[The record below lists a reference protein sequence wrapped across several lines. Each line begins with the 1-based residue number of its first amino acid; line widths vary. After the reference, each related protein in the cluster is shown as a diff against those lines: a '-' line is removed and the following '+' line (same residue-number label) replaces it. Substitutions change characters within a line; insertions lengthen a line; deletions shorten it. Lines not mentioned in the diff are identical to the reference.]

1 MHTQNDKEKPKVIR
15 LDFIFSY
22 WIFLWYILYFFK
34 IVKYSPKFIL
44 YVAMIDNVLL
54 FSMLIYKKSSIYDI
68 TKFLAI
74 NTFIKYLPI
83 YTLRDE
89 KIKREDIIAGI
100 ILFIIYLIYIF
111 INNNN
116 ILEVYNKIIKGYSD
130 KNNEY
135 KTPTSSLYDSVYNKL
150 TDSFKILNK

>member
-1 MHTQNDKEKPKVIR
+1 MYIDNKEDNKHKIIR

-44 YVAMIDNVLL
+44 YVAMIDNIILFLILL
-54 FSMLIYKKSSIYDI
+54 YKRSTIYDI

-83 YTLRDE
+83 YTLLDE
-89 KIKREDIIAGI
+89 KIIFRDVIAGVV
-100 ILFIIYLIYIF
+100 LFIIYLIYIAV
-111 INNNN
+111 NNNN
-116 ILEVYNKIIKGYSD
+116 IVEIYKKLINGYND
-130 KNNEY
+130 KNKEY
-135 KTPTSSLYDSVYNKL
+135 KTPISYWYDIIYNKI
-150 TDSFKILNK
+150 F